1 MAGRLSASTEMQEQV
16 NNAMES
22 AKEAAASVT
31 ERVSD
36 FFQGNP
42 FATPVG
48 RKIEMATDATVLAT
62 ENWGLNM
69 EICDFINNTA
79 EGGRDAMRAIRKR
92 LHSQMSKNNAVVN
105 YTLTVLETC
114 VKNCDTRF
122 HELVCQK
129 DFINELV
136 KLLDPKFDAPQVI
149 QEHVLGLIQSW
160 NDVFKNDPRLQGVCQ
175 IYNELKAKN
184 VQFPV
189 VDPGSMA
196 PILTPE
202 RTVFPIRGIPATT
215 SVQED
220 TIGQEMLTSGS
231 HNYAGL
237 SQFMQPTPEQQE
249 KLRKELDVVNGNL
262 KVMRE
267 MLFEMVSGKETSD
280 DVQLLE
286 ELYVVVKQMHMRIQ
300 DLIRSVQNDEVIYEL
315 LMVND
320 DCNNL
325 FEKYNRYM
333 ISRAYDTKEN
343 TDSESNLIEFDDQTL
358 NQQFAALKTSDASN
372 FASTKTSGV
381 LEQTSISQSGAIK
394 NRNAPV
400 SDEEAEMAEWL
411 KAQEG
416 KKETAV
422 ASTVT
427 IASGSSSECEVLLH
441 DQSTPE
447 DKAKIS

>member
-1 MAGRLSASTEMQEQV
+1 
-16 NNAMES
+16 
-22 AKEAAASVT
+22 
-31 ERVSD
+31 
-36 FFQGNP
+36 
-42 FATPVG
+42 
-48 RKIEMATDATVLAT
+48 
-62 ENWGLNM
+62 M

-114 VKNCDTRF
+114 VKNCDIRF

-160 NDVFKNDPRLQGVCQ
+160 NDVFQNDPRLQGVCQ
-175 IYNELKAKN
+175 IYNELKAKD

-202 RTVFPIRGIPATT
+202 RTVFPVRGIPATT
-215 SVQED
+215 CVQED
-220 TIGQEMLTSGS
+220 ANGQDMLTSGS
-231 HNYAGL
+231 HNYAGP
-237 SQFMQPTPEQQE
+237 SQFMQPTPEQQG

-267 MLFEMVSGKETSD
+267 LLSEMVSGKETSD

-286 ELYVVVKQMHMRIQ
+286 ELHVVVKQMHLRIQ
-300 DLIRSVQNDEVIYEL
+300 DLIRSVQDDEVMYEL

-333 ISRAYDTKEN
+333 ISRAKGTKEN

-358 NQQFAALKTSDASN
+358 NQQFAALKTSDASD

-381 LEQTSISQSGAIK
+381 PEQTSTSQSGAIK
-394 NRNAPV
+394 NKNAPV
-400 SDEEAEMAEWL
+400 SDNEAAEMAEWL

-416 KKETAV
+416 KKETAI

-427 IASGSSSECEVLLH
+427 NASGMSL
-441 DQSTPE
+441 
-447 DKAKIS
+447 